1 MGKDKDS
8 MRYLIPLIGLIL
20 AAAVVAIRIFSVSIE
35 QPSSAARTSA
45 NTGASD
51 PSSQYLVSAPTGVP
65 LDRNFDSDLASVRPA
80 DILSLNTGSGAEGTW
95 LIQPDATAPSR
106 PNVLA
111 QISTD
116 NTMNSFPIAVET
128 KSKYQDLDLAVQI
141 KLVDGQTDRSG
152 GIIFRYQDAAD
163 YYLVRVNAL
172 EKQIGLYHVAN
183 GDLIPVAGSQLSAP
197 PNGWHALR
205 IIFKADDIQAFFDG
219 SRYIDARDNSLS
231 SAGLIGFWTHADSV
245 AHFDDLVV
253 HPAN

>member
-1 MGKDKDS
+1 

-20 AAAVVAIRIFSVSIE
+20 AAAVVVIRIFSASVE

-45 NTGASD
+45 NAGAGD
-51 PSSQYLVSAPTGVP
+51 PSSQYLVSAPAGVP
-65 LDRNFDSDLASVRPA
+65 LDRNFDSDLATVRPA
-80 DILSLNTGSGAEGTW
+80 DILSLSTGSGSDGTW

-116 NTMNSFPIAVET
+116 NTKNSFPIAVET

-152 GIIFRYQDAAD
+152 GIIFRYQDAEN
-163 YYLVRVNAL
+163 YYLLRVNAL
-172 EKQIGLYHVAN
+172 DNQIGLYHVAN
-183 GDLIPVAGSQLSAP
+183 GDLKPISETKLAAP

-205 IIFKADDIQAFFDG
+205 IIFKADNIQAFFDG
-219 SRYIDARDNSLS
+219 SKYVDAKDNSLS
-231 SAGLIGFWTHADSV
+231 GAGLIGFWTHADSV

-253 HPAN
+253 RPAN